1 MNIKSLLQESSKT
14 LRENNIS
21 SYKLD
26 SEILMSKIL
35 RKDRKF
41 LILNQSF
48 KLDEARLKIFK
59 NLIEQRAKGKPVAYL
74 VGSKYFWKY
83 KFNLI
88 ENVLIPRPDTELIV
102 ENVLKITKNK
112 SKLRVLDIG
121 IGSGCLLLSI
131 LKEKQDFHGVGIDLS
146 KKCIELSRSN
156 ARNLRLKNRVK
167 FFKTDVD
174 KFNYGKYDL
183 IVSNPPYIKS
193 IDLKYLEKDVIN
205 FEPISALNGGLEG
218 LSEIRKV
225 VRKGSELIKVGGK
238 FILEIAFDQKYK
250 VIKLLKNEGF
260 YINNV
265 LRDYANNDRCIV
277 STKI

>member
-1 MNIKSLLQESSKT
+1 MNIKSLLQEGSKI
-14 LRENNIS
+14 LKENNIF

-41 LILNQSF
+41 LILNQTF
-48 KLDEARLKIFK
+48 KPDKTCSKHFK

-88 ENVLIPRPDTELIV
+88 ENVLIPRPDTELII
-102 ENVLKITKNK
+102 ENVLEITKNK
-112 SKLRVLDIG
+112 SKLRVLDVG

-131 LKEKQDFHGVGIDLS
+131 LKEKQDFHGVGIDIS
-146 KKCIELSRSN
+146 KNCIELSRSN

-193 IDLKYLEKDVIN
+193 NDLKYLEKDVID

-218 LSEIRKV
+218 LSEIKKV
-225 VRKGSELIKVGGK
+225 VRKGSELIKIGGK

>member
-1 MNIKSLLQESSKT
+1 MNIKSLLQEGSKI
-14 LRENNIS
+14 LKENNIFS
-21 SYKLD
+21 HKLD

-41 LILNQSF
+41 LILNQTF
-48 KLDEARLKIFK
+48 KPDKTCSKHFK
-59 NLIEQRAKGKPVAYL
+59 NLIKQRAKGKPVAYL

-88 ENVLIPRPDTELIV
+88 DNVLIPRPDTELII
-102 ENVLKITKNK
+102 ENVLEITKNK
-112 SKLRVLDIG
+112 SKLRVLDVG

-131 LKEKQDFHGVGIDLS
+131 LKEKQDFYGVGIDIS

-193 IDLKYLEKDVIN
+193 NDLKYLEKDVID

-218 LSEIRKV
+218 LSEIKKV
-225 VRKGSELIKVGGK
+225 VRKGSELIKIGGK

>member
-1 MNIKSLLQESSKT
+1 MNIKSLLQEGSKI
-14 LRENNIS
+14 LKENNIFS
-21 SYKLD
+21 HKLD

-41 LILNQSF
+41 LILNQTF
-48 KLDEARLKIFK
+48 KPDKTCSKHFK

-88 ENVLIPRPDTELIV
+88 ENVLIPRPDTELII
-102 ENVLKITKNK
+102 ENVLEITKNK
-112 SKLRVLDIG
+112 SKLRVLDVG

-131 LKEKQDFHGVGIDLS
+131 LKEKQDFHGVGIDIS
-146 KKCIELSRSN
+146 KNCIELSRSN

>member
-1 MNIKSLLQESSKT
+1 MNIKSLLQEGSKI
-14 LRENNIS
+14 LKENNIFS
-21 SYKLD
+21 HKLD

-41 LILNQSF
+41 LILNQTF
-48 KLDEARLKIFK
+48 KPDKTCSKHFK

-88 ENVLIPRPDTELIV
+88 ENVLIPRPDTELII
-102 ENVLKITKNK
+102 ENVLEITKNK
-112 SKLRVLDIG
+112 SKLRVLDVG

-131 LKEKQDFHGVGIDLS
+131 LKEKQDFHGVGIDIS
-146 KKCIELSRSN
+146 KNCIELSRSN

-193 IDLKYLEKDVIN
+193 LDLKYLEKDVID

-218 LSEIRKV
+218 LSEIKKV
-225 VRKGSELIKVGGK
+225 VRKGSELIKIGGK

>member
-1 MNIKSLLQESSKT
+1 MNIKSLLQEGSKI
-14 LRENNIS
+14 LKENNIFS
-21 SYKLD
+21 HKLD

-41 LILNQSF
+41 LILNQTF
-48 KLDEARLKIFK
+48 KPDKTCSKHFK

-88 ENVLIPRPDTELIV
+88 ENVLIPRPDTELII
-102 ENVLKITKNK
+102 ENVLEITKNK
-112 SKLRVLDIG
+112 SKLRVLDVG

-131 LKEKQDFHGVGIDLS
+131 LKEKQDFHGVGIDIS
-146 KKCIELSRSN
+146 KNCIELSRSN

-193 IDLKYLEKDVIN
+193 SDLKYLEKDVID

-218 LSEIRKV
+218 LSEIKKV
-225 VRKGSELIKVGGK
+225 VRKGSELIKIGGK

>member
-1 MNIKSLLQESSKT
+1 
-14 LRENNIS
+14 
-21 SYKLD
+21 
-26 SEILMSKIL
+26 MSKAIKES
-35 RKDRKF
+35 REF
-41 LILNQSF
+41 VIMNQSKKVNFICSNFF
-48 KLDEARLKIFK
+48 KD
-59 NLIEQRAKGKPVAYL
+59 LIKERAKGKPVAYIL
-74 VGSKYFWKY
+74 GMKDFWKY
-83 KFNLI
+83 QFNLT
-88 ENVLIPRPDTELIV
+88 EDVLIPRPETELII
-102 ENVLKITKNK
+102 ENVLSLTKYK
-112 SKLRVLDIG
+112 KKLNILDIG
-121 IGSGCLLLSI
+121 TGTGCILMSI
-131 LKEKQDFHGVGIDLS
+131 LKEKPKFYGVGIDVS
-146 KKCIELSRSN
+146 KKCIDLSRTN
-156 ARNLRLKNRVK
+156 ATNLGLKNKVK

-174 KFNYGKYDL
+174 KFNHGKYDL
-183 IVSNPPYIKS
+183 IVSNPPYIKN

>member
-1 MNIKSLLQESSKT
+1 MNIKSLLQEGSKI
-14 LRENNIS
+14 LKENNIFS
-21 SYKLD
+21 HKLD

-41 LILNQSF
+41 LILNQTF
-48 KLDEARLKIFK
+48 KPDKTCSKHFK

-88 ENVLIPRPDTELIV
+88 ENVLIPRPDTELII
-102 ENVLKITKNK
+102 ENVLEITKNK
-112 SKLRVLDIG
+112 SKLRVLDVG

-131 LKEKQDFHGVGIDLS
+131 LKEKQDFHGVGIDIS
-146 KKCIELSRSN
+146 KNCIELSRSN

-193 IDLKYLEKDVIN
+193 NDLKYLEKDVID

-218 LSEIRKV
+218 LSEIKKV
-225 VRKGSELIKVGGK
+225 VRKGSELIKIGGK

>member
-1 MNIKSLLQESSKT
+1 MNIKSLLQEGSKI
-14 LRENNIS
+14 LKENNIFS
-21 SYKLD
+21 HKLD

-41 LILNQSF
+41 LILNQTF
-48 KLDEARLKIFK
+48 KPDKTCSKHFK

-88 ENVLIPRPDTELIV
+88 ENVLIPRPDTELII
-102 ENVLKITKNK
+102 ENVLEITKNK
-112 SKLRVLDIG
+112 SKLRVLDVG

-131 LKEKQDFHGVGIDLS
+131 LKEKQDFHGVGIDIS
-146 KKCIELSRSN
+146 KNCIELSRSN

-193 IDLKYLEKDVIN
+193 IDLKYLEKDVID

-218 LSEIRKV
+218 LSEIKKV
-225 VRKGSELIKVGGK
+225 VRKGSELIKIGGK

>member
-1 MNIKSLLQESSKT
+1 MNIKSLLQEGSKI
-14 LRENNIS
+14 LKENNIF

-41 LILNQSF
+41 LILNQTF
-48 KLDEARLKIFK
+48 KPDKTCSKHFK

-88 ENVLIPRPDTELIV
+88 ENVLIPRPDTELII
-102 ENVLKITKNK
+102 ENVLEITKNK
-112 SKLRVLDIG
+112 SKLRVLDVG

-131 LKEKQDFHGVGIDLS
+131 LKEKQDFYGVGIDIS

-193 IDLKYLEKDVIN
+193 LDLKYLEKDVID

-218 LSEIRKV
+218 LSEIKKV
-225 VRKGSELIKVGGK
+225 VRKGSELIKIGGK